1 VILEEMIGGEANSVL
16 ICGTYAGFRRSME
29 TVRSTLNLDGIGL
42 IAPVE
47 DPVWADIQGFEDSPE
62 GTMP

>member
-1 VILEEMIGGEANSVL
+1 
-16 ICGTYAGFRRSME
+16 ME
-29 TVRSTLNLDGIGL
+29 DVHRLQAVNGDCLHSSLNLDGIGL

-47 DPVWADIQGFEDSPE
+47 DPVWADIQGLEGCPE